1 MVYIIGQIKIIDC
14 FSKFYGICL
23 ALRTYEIGKPIEK
36 QKETESGE
44 THWSKI
50 HVFKEIEEPFRWNI
64 EGISDDIRNKLI
76 KPGGIERHESKSVSD
91 ELCIGWVND

>member
-44 THWSKI
+44 TH
-50 HVFKEIEEPFRWNI
+50 
-64 EGISDDIRNKLI
+64 
-76 KPGGIERHESKSVSD
+76 
-91 ELCIGWVND
+91 